1 MEDNEKLY
9 LEQTLKVLD
18 KKIKQNSQDMARMA
32 QSLEEGRKELS
43 DNYSDYARGGDLSER
58 FSMLADIAALED
70 DIVKENKKLLLQRN
84 SPYFARIDFTA
95 QNRKKT
101 QKIYIGIGNIIE
113 DNTKF
118 YVADWRA
125 PVSSMYY
132 DFNLGDASFFIGKD
146 EYKGKI
152 SLKRQ
157 YKIDNSKLLS
167 YFDTEMTIDDEI
179 LSQILSQN
187 VTVKM
192 KQIVSSIQK
201 EQNAIV
207 RNSIDES
214 MLIQGI
220 AGSGKTSIALH
231 RAAYLLYRHRNS
243 IKSSDIIIVSP
254 NSIFSS
260 YISEVLPQLGENNLV
275 ETTFAQIVRSELKK
289 PVQTREVMLDEIV
302 VKPSQKTL
310 NEISYKSSYEYLD
323 ALLRFL
329 KGPFLETFSPQDLSY
344 CVKGDDDEDEEKE
357 YITFPAAQTKE
368 LFFKT
373 FKGYDLY
380 ERINKIAWQYAMKFT
395 EERHYTKEQNSGLK
409 ERFKRILYTFLP
421 IKDVEKVYQI
431 FMAREDLTTY
441 RGTSINYMDK
451 GTYLAIKHYLYGFEH
466 SYNAK
471 YLIID
476 EMQDFAPVDIYVF
489 KKLWNCP
496 CIVVGDVNQCIEKN
510 MADDYL
516 QITADFLGCKL
527 VQLNKTYRSTKEIA
541 QFANDMIGLKNIEF
555 VNRSGE
561 KPTLYHCANQ
571 YDKIVKIINEK
582 CKDYGHIAIICKC
595 NSEAKALTREL
606 KKKIKCTLME
616 NPDDYNNRV
625 LVTTCATAKG
635 IEFDAVIIPNAD
647 QENYK
652 NTIDKNII
660 YVSSTRALHKLFF
673 TCENEPSPF
682 LKSNFLQK
690 E

>member
-9 LEQTLKVLD
+9 LEKTLKVLD
-18 KKIKQNSQDMARMA
+18 KKINKNAQDLA
-32 QSLEEGRKELS
+32 QMTKKLEDGKKELS
-43 DNYSDYARGGDLSER
+43 ENYSDYSRGGDLSER
-58 FSMLADIAALED
+58 YSMLADVAAMEE
-70 DIVKENKKLLLQRN
+70 DIVKENKKLLLQRT
-84 SPYFARIDFTA
+84 SPYFARIDFTPE
-95 QNRKKT
+95 NRKKT
-101 QKIYIGIGNIIE
+101 QRIYIGIGNIIDE
-113 DNTKF
+113 NKF

-125 PVSSMYY
+125 PISSMYY
-132 DFNLGDASFFIGKD
+132 DYNLGDASFFIDKD

-192 KQIVSSIQK
+192 KQIVSTIQK

-207 RNSIDES
+207 RNGIDES

-231 RAAYLLYRHRNS
+231 RAAYLLYRHKNT
-243 IKSSDIIIVSP
+243 IKSSDIIIISP

-289 PVQTREVMLDEIV
+289 PVQTREALLDEIV
-302 VKPSQKTL
+302 VKPSQKML

-344 CVKGDDDEDEEKE
+344 CIKEDDDEQKE
-357 YITFPAAQTKE
+357 FITFPASQTKE

-380 ERINKIAWQYAMKFT
+380 ERINKIAWQYAMRFT
-395 EERHYTKEQNSGLK
+395 EERHYTKEQNNGLK
-409 ERFKRILYTFLP
+409 ERFKKILYNFLP

-431 FMAREDLTTY
+431 FMAREDLTTN
-441 RGTSINYMDK
+441 RGTNINYMDK
-451 GTYLAIKHYLYGFEH
+451 GTYLAIKHYLYGFDH
-466 SYNAK
+466 HFAAK

-476 EMQDFAPVDIYVF
+476 EMQDFTPVDIYVF

-510 MADDYL
+510 ITDEYL

-527 VQLNKTYRSTKEIA
+527 VKLNKTYRSTKQIA
-541 QFANDMIGLKNIEF
+541 QFANDFIGLNDIEF
-555 VNRSGE
+555 VNRNGE
-561 KPTLYHCANQ
+561 KPILYKCTNQ
-571 YDKIVKIINEK
+571 YEKIAQIISDK
-582 CKDYGHIAIICKC
+582 CKEYAHIAIICKC
-595 NSEAKALTREL
+595 NSEAKTFAREL
-606 KKKIKCTLME
+606 NKKIKCTLME
-616 NPDDYNNRV
+616 HPDDYNNRV

-647 QENYK
+647 SENYK

-673 TCENEPSPF
+673 TCENEPSPL